1 MKEEFTTCMSFTNWS
16 FKNKAAVSLLTIFI
30 LFLGLF
36 SYFKLPMEFLP
47 SADNPQ
53 VTIVAMGQGTDSKT
67 MEDEVTY
74 PIERAV
80 TGIKG
85 KRSVYSTTG
94 DGFTLVNLFF
104 QPGSDMKQGKQDVH
118 EALNSV
124 ILPHNISKPIVS
136 QLNTSMIPISNIA
149 ITFKDGLT
157 TKNID
162 LVKEEIEPLYKDIK
176 GVSNVST
183 YGISNPVIS
192 VKIDNKKM
200 AQNKVSLQNVMQ
212 VLNGRNTGMAIGEK

>member
-1 MKEEFTTCMSFTNWS
+1 
-16 FKNKAAVSLLTIFI
+16 
-30 LFLGLF
+30 
-36 SYFKLPMEFLP
+36 MEFLP

-104 QPGSDMKQGKQDVH
+104 EPGSDMKQAKQDVQ
-118 EALNSV
+118 EAVN
-124 ILPHNISKPIVS
+124 
-136 QLNTSMIPISNIA
+136 
-149 ITFKDGLT
+149 
-157 TKNID
+157 
-162 LVKEEIEPLYKDIK
+162 
-176 GVSNVST
+176 NVSIT
-183 YGISNPVIS
+183 SKYFQTDCFSTEY
-192 VKIDNKKM
+192 IDD
-200 AQNKVSLQNVMQ
+200 SYF
-212 VLNGRNTGMAIGEK
+212 